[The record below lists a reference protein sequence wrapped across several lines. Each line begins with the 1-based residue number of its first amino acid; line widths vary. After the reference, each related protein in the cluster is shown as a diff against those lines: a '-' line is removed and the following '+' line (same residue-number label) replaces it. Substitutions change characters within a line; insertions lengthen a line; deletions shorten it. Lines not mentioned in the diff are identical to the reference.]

1 MRTRILVPVLVSC
14 LCFAIPAKAPDA
26 VTADPGHY
34 KVETDNAQVRVLRA
48 HYGPREKSVMHSHPA
63 TVAVFL
69 SDANAQFTFPD
80 GKKQPVNGRAGDVIY
95 SPATV
100 HLPENLSD
108 KPFDVIVIE
117 LKGP

>member
-34 KVETDNAQVRVLRA
+34 KVETDNAQVRALRA
-48 HYGPREKSVMHSHPA
+48 HYGPHEKSVMHSHPA

-69 SDANAQFTFPD
+69 TDSKAQFTCPY
-80 GKKQPVNGRAGDVIY
+80 GKKQPETGRARDVIY

-100 HLPENLSD
+100 PVPEPLSD
-108 KPFDVIVIE
+108 KPFYVI
-117 LKGP
+117 

>member
-34 KVETDNAQVRVLRA
+34 KVGTDNAQVRVLRV
-48 HYGPREKSVMHSHPA
+48 HYGPHEKSVMHSHPA
-63 TVAVFL
+63 SVAVFL
-69 SDANAQFTFPD
+69 TDSNAQFSFPD
-80 GKKQPVNGRAGDVIY
+80 GTKQAVTGKPGDVVY

-100 HLPENLSD
+100 HLPEN
-108 KPFDVIVIE
+108 
-117 LKGP
+117 